1 MSKSATHRVA
11 VAEVGADDAVLGE
24 LPKESVPTISPKIN
38 VTGEAMKGMGRW
50 YWFTGIFDWYPA
62 HMSKGEKS
70 LVRKLDL
77 AILAFCC
84 VQFFLKYLDSTNI
97 TNAYNSGMSADLKLF
112 GNELNYFNVTYNCG
126 YMLAQIPLLLALSRP
141 GWARWIFPGAE
152 LLWGIVTFT
161 QSRAQNAGQLY
172 AIRFILG
179 MCEVPSFS
187 GTNYILGSW
196 YTSEEIY
203 KRAGTWYISS
213 GLGSMFSG
221 YLQTAAYNG
230 LNGVGGLAGWR
241 WLFIVDGI
249 ITLPLAFVGFFTF
262 PGLPSSKKPWFLT
275 DEEHALA
282 TIRMNR
288 QKSGQ
293 PTKITKATA
302 RRILTKWH
310 FYVAVLMNMVYNLTS
325 YPTNYMSLFLKR
337 ATDSNGNLIY
347 TIQQV
352 NTIPTAVS
360 GVAAL
365 SSWLTASLVNVIS
378 IVPLFLAIN
387 AVGLFANIVL
397 RIWNVPIALKF
408 FAYICLG
415 VNGSNNAL
423 MFGLAN
429 QMTRRD
435 NEERAV
441 TMAAMLMGGWAL
453 NAWVPVLEW
462 PTVDAPQWM
471 LGYTVQIPMTVLL
484 TAVCLMAVYLHRRE
498 ERQRESL
505 GLNDVE
511 EVSSR
516 EPADSE
522 EAEYDEKTA

>member
-1 MSKSATHRVA
+1 MSKSISHRVA
-11 VAEVGADDAVLGE
+11 VMEVDGVFDQKSP
-24 LPKESVPTISPKIN
+24 LPLSTRIHL
-38 VTGEAMKGMGRW
+38 R
-50 YWFTGIFDWYPA
+50 IFDWYPE
-62 HMSKGEKS
+62 HYSKTEKT

-84 VQFFLKYLDSTNI
+84 IQFFLKYLDSTNI
-97 TNAYNSGMSADLKLF
+97 DIIVTNAYNSGMSNDLKLF

-126 YMLAQIPLLLALSRP
+126 YMLAQIPLMLALT
-141 GWARWIFPGAE
+141 A
-152 LLWGIVTFT
+152 LTFT

-213 GLGSMFSG
+213 GLGSMLSG

-249 ITLPLAFVGFFTF
+249 ITLPLALVGFFTF
-262 PGLPSSKKPWFLT
+262 PGLLSFKIPWFLSQ
-275 DEEHALA
+275 EEHQLA
-282 TIRMNR
+282 TDRMSR
-288 QKSGQ
+288 QASKAPSKL
-293 PTKITKATA
+293 TRATA
-302 RRILTKWH
+302 GRILKKWH
-310 FYVAVLMNMVYNLTS
+310 FYVATLMNMVYNLTS

-337 ATDSNGNLIY
+337 ATDSQGNLLY
-347 TIQQV
+347 SIQQV

-365 SSWLTASLVNVIS
+365 SSWLTASLVNVLS
-378 IVPLFLAIN
+378 IVPLFIAIN
-387 AVGLFANIVL
+387 AVGLFSNIVL

-408 FAYICLG
+408 VAFIGLG

-453 NAWVPVLEW
+453 QAWVPVLEW
-462 PTVDAPQWM
+462 PTVDAPQWR
-471 LGYTVQIPMTVLL
+471 LRIHFADPYDGPP
-484 TAVCLMAVYLHRRE
+484 HRNL
-498 ERQRESL
+498 SH
-505 GLNDVE
+505 GGI
-511 EVSSR
+511 SPPS
-516 EPADSE
+516 
-522 EAEYDEKTA
+522 